1 MKEYTM
7 LKRPHVIC
15 HMMSTVDGKILTATW
30 GDPQLVKT
38 FGGVFETYHE
48 TFDSEAWLC
57 GRVTMEKDFTGGIQ
71 PEPEKP
77 QYPIAREAY
86 IGDSNATSFAI
97 AIDAHGKLGWESN
110 KTGGDHIIEV
120 LTSQVDDDY
129 LNYLQKKGISYIFAG
144 DSEIDC
150 KSALEQLANL
160 FPIKTIML
168 EGGGHVNGSFLN
180 AGLIDELSLLILPI
194 ADGTAKTPTVFEV
207 SDYLKKQ
214 PASLLT
220 LKEVKRV
227 EQDVIWL
234 KYHFEKPE

>member
-1 MKEYTM
+1 
-7 LKRPHVIC
+7 
-15 HMMSTVDGKILTATW
+15 MMSTVDGKILTATW
-30 GDPQLVKT
+30 GDPELVKT
-38 FGGVFETYHE
+38 FSGVFETYHD

-57 GRVTMEKDFTGGIQ
+57 GRVTMEKDFTEGIQ

-77 QYPIAREAY
+77 QSPIAREAY
-86 IGDSNATSFAI
+86 IGDLNATSFAI

-110 KTGGDHIIEV
+110 TTGGDHIIEV
-120 LTSQVDDDY
+120 LTTQVDDDY

-144 DSEIDC
+144 DSEIDF
-150 KSALEQLANL
+150 KSALEQLSDL

-180 AGLIDELSLLILPI
+180 EGLIDELSLLILPI
-194 ADGTAKTPTVFEV
+194 ADGTANTPTVFEV

-214 PASLLT
+214 PASLLK
-220 LKEVKRV
+220 LKEVKKV

>member
-1 MKEYTM
+1 
-7 LKRPHVIC
+7 
-15 HMMSTVDGKILTATW
+15 MMSTVDGKILTATW
-30 GDPQLVKT
+30 GDPELVKT
-38 FGGVFETYHE
+38 FSGVFETYHG

-57 GRVTMEKDFTGGIQ
+57 GRVTMEKDFTEGIQ

-77 QYPIAREAY
+77 QSPIAREAY

-110 KTGGDHIIEV
+110 TTGGDHIIEV
-120 LTSQVDDDY
+120 LTTQVDDDY

-150 KSALEQLANL
+150 KSALEQLSDL

-180 AGLIDELSLLILPI
+180 EGLIDELSLLILPI
-194 ADGTAKTPTVFEV
+194 ADGTANTPTVFEV

-214 PASLLT
+214 PASLLK
-220 LKEVKRV
+220 LKQVKKV

>member
-1 MKEYTM
+1 
-7 LKRPHVIC
+7 
-15 HMMSTVDGKILTATW
+15 MMSTVDGKILTATW
-30 GDPQLVKT
+30 GDPELVKT
-38 FGGVFETYHE
+38 FSGVFETYHD

-57 GRVTMEKDFTGGIQ
+57 GRVTMEKDFTEGIQ

-77 QYPIAREAY
+77 QSPIAREAY

-110 KTGGDHIIEV
+110 TTGGDHIIEV
-120 LTSQVDDDY
+120 LTTQVDDDY

-144 DSEIDC
+144 DREIDC
-150 KSALEQLANL
+150 KSALEQLSDL

-180 AGLIDELSLLILPI
+180 EGLIDELSLLILPI
-194 ADGTAKTPTVFEV
+194 ADGTANTPTVFEV

-214 PASLLT
+214 PASLLK
-220 LKEVKRV
+220 LKEVKKV

>member
-1 MKEYTM
+1 
-7 LKRPHVIC
+7 
-15 HMMSTVDGKILTATW
+15 MMSTVDGKILTATW
-30 GDPQLVKT
+30 EDPELVKT
-38 FGGVFETYHE
+38 FSGVFETYHD

-57 GRVTMEKDFTGGIQ
+57 GRVTMEKDFTEGIQ

-77 QYPIAREAY
+77 QSPIAREAY
-86 IGDSNATSFAI
+86 IGDLNATSFAI

-110 KTGGDHIIEV
+110 TTGGDHIIEV
-120 LTSQVDDDY
+120 LTTQVDDDY

-150 KSALEQLANL
+150 KSALEQLSDL

-180 AGLIDELSLLILPI
+180 EGLIDELSLLILPI
-194 ADGTAKTPTVFEV
+194 ADGTANTPTVFEV

-214 PASLLT
+214 PASLLK
-220 LKEVKRV
+220 LKQVKKV